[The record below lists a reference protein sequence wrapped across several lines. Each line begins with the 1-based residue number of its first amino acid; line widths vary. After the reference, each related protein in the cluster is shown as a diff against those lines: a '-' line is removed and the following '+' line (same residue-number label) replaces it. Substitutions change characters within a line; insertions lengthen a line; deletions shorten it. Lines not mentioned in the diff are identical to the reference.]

1 MTLDAFLLILGGLVL
16 LVGGGEFLVRGA
28 SRFAE
33 LLGLSP
39 LVVGLTVVAYGTS
52 APELAVSIQAGF
64 AGNDNIAVANVVGS
78 NIFNV
83 LFILGLCA
91 LVAPLVVDRRLVRVD
106 VPVMMAVSLV
116 AGLMALDGN
125 FAFWEGLI
133 LALGT
138 ASYTAWSVISSR
150 AETAAAAAAAAAA
163 NSHHVPEPELIEG
176 KHPGWLVSQL
186 VIAALGGLGWKL
198 GWFGFTQGGLALL
211 GGFVFTL
218 GHFFGKGGTTRA
230 GDLLHQIGFIFTGL
244 GVLVLGAGWLVDG
257 SVLTARALG
266 VSDAVIGLTIVAAGT
281 SLPEVA
287 ASVVATLR
295 GERDMAIGNVVGS
308 NIANIL
314 AILGISSLVTPGG
327 LSVAE
332 SLLRVD
338 IPVMIAVAIV
348 CLPVFYTGYLIR
360 RWEGSVFLAAYIG
373 YTTWLVF
380 DATKQPASTALGE
393 ALGWVFAP
401 VVMATFAVTG
411 MRAFTTRHHNNPV
424 A

>member
-1 MTLDAFLLILGGLVL
+1 MTFAVLLLLLGGLVL

-52 APELAVSIQAGF
+52 APELAVSIQAGL

-91 LVAPLVVDRRLVRVD
+91 LVAPLVVDRRLVRID
-106 VPVMMAVSLV
+106 VPVMIAVSLL
-116 AGLMALDGN
+116 AGLMGLDGK
-125 FAFWEGLI
+125 FVFWEGLI

-150 AETAAAAAAAAAA
+150 AETAAAA
-163 NSHHVPEPELIEG
+163 NTHHVAEPELIEG

-186 VIAALGGLGWKL
+186 VLAAVGGLGWKL
-198 GWFGFTQGGLALL
+198 GWFGFAEGGLAFL
-211 GGFVFTL
+211 GGLVFTL
-218 GHFFGKGGTTRA
+218 GHVFGERGTTRV

-244 GVLVLGAGWLVDG
+244 GVLVLGAGWLVEG

-308 NIANIL
+308 NIANLL

-327 LSVAE
+327 LSVAQ

-380 DATKQPASTALGE
+380 DATGQPAATALGE

-401 VVMATFAVTG
+401 VVLATFAVTG
-411 MRAFTTRHHNNPV
+411 MRAFTTRHHNNHPIT
-424 A
+424 